1 MSTALAILTLACV
14 LSCACAGYCLVLM
27 RRMPKRN
34 AVEKIRDGIVADYRA
49 AFEDIPGAPQLIQ
62 ALANDLETLQRPTG
76 LAGLHCQFAARPHQ
90 AFASLPSARASL
102 VVDEAPT
109 IH

>member
-1 MSTALAILTLACV
+1 MSTALNILTIACV
-14 LSCACAGYCLVLM
+14 LSCACAGYCLVLVS
-27 RRMPKRN
+27 RLPKRSP
-34 AVEKIRDGIVADYRA
+34 VEKIRDGIVADYRA

-62 ALANDLETLQRPTG
+62 ALANDLEALQRPTG
-76 LAGLHCQFAARPHQ
+76 LASLHCQFAPRPQ